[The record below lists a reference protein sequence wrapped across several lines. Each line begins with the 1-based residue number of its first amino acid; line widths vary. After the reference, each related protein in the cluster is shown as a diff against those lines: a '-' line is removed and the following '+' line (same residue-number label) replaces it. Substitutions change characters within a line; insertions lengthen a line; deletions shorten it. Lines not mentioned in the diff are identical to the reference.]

1 MSVSMSPA
9 PPANGLAPADAAALK
24 AEFDRDGYIAI
35 RPLFDAARMAEIN
48 RELDRYLRDAVP
60 RMKDTEVYYEDKAD
74 RSSVKQMMYLERYDP
89 YFADLL
95 QSGAVHELAE
105 AVLGERAI
113 PQNMEYFNKPPGI
126 GKQTPPHQ
134 DGYYF
139 KVAPAQAV
147 TGWLALE
154 PVDDENGCL
163 NYVRGSHTEAGWR
176 PHGRS
181 NILGFSQ
188 GVTDFGTPFDVAN
201 TVTMPG
207 GAGMMLMHH
216 CKTVHWASPN
226 RSPTRSRRALGFVF
240 YGESARPDE
249 EAKRAYQAKLDA
261 ELAAAGKI

>member
-1 MSVSMSPA
+1 MSVAMSMPS
-9 PPANGLAPADAAALK
+9 GSSLK
-24 AEFDRDGYIAI
+24 QDFDRDGFIAI

-48 RELDRYLRDAVP
+48 RELDRYLRDVVP
-60 RMKDTEVYYEDKAD
+60 KMKDTEVYYEDKSD
-74 RSSVKQMMYLERYDP
+74 RSTVKQMMFLERYDP
-89 YFADLL
+89 YFDTLLNSSVVHDL
-95 QSGAVHELAE
+95 AVT
-105 AVLGERAI
+105 VLGEPAI
-113 PQNMEYFNKPPGI
+113 AQNMEYFNKPPGI

-139 KVAPAQAV
+139 KIAPPQAV

-154 PVDDENGCL
+154 PVDMENGCL
-163 NYVRGSHTEAGWR
+163 QYVRGSHKGEGWR

-181 NILGFSQ
+181 EILGFSQ
-188 GVTDFGTPFDVAN
+188 GITDFGTSDDVAN
-201 TVTMPG
+201 TVSNPG
-207 GAGMMLMHH
+207 SAGMLLMHH

-261 ELAAAGKI
+261 ELKAANKI

>member
-1 MSVSMSPA
+1 MSLAMSA
-9 PPANGLAPADAAALK
+9 PSDASTLK
-24 AEFDRDGYIAI
+24 QDFDRDGYIAI
-35 RPLFDAARMAEIN
+35 RPLFDAAKMAEIN

-60 RMKDTEVYYEDKAD
+60 KMKDTEVYYEDRAD
-74 RSSVKQMMYLERYDP
+74 HTSVKQMMYLEKYDD
-89 YFADLL
+89 YFAELL
-95 QSGAVHELAE
+95 QSGVVYDLAE
-105 AVLGERAI
+105 TVLGERAI

-139 KVAPAQAV
+139 KIAPPQAV

-163 NYVRGSHTEAGWR
+163 NYVRGSHLGDGWR

-181 NILGFSQ
+181 EILGFSQ
-188 GVTDFGTPFDVAN
+188 GVTNFGTPDDVAN

-240 YGESARPDE
+240 FGESARPDE

>member
-1 MSVSMSPA
+1 MSAAMSVPVV
-9 PPANGLAPADAAALK
+9 DARLK
-24 AEFDRDGYIAI
+24 QDFDRDGYIAI
-35 RPLFDAARMAEIN
+35 RPFFDAARMAEIN
-48 RELDRYLRDAVP
+48 RELDRYLRDCVP
-60 RMKDTEVYYEDKAD
+60 KMSETEVYYEDKSD
-74 RSSVKQMMYLERYDP
+74 RSTVKQMMFLERYDP
-89 YFADLL
+89 YFSALL
-95 QSGAVHELAE
+95 HSSEVHRLAE
-105 AVLGERAI
+105 TVLGEPAI
-113 PQNMEYFNKPPGI
+113 AQNMEYFNKPPGI

-163 NYVRGSHTEAGWR
+163 NYVRGSHRGEGWR

-181 NILGFSQ
+181 QILGFSQ
-188 GVTDFGTPFDVAN
+188 GITDFGTPDDVAN

-207 GAGMMLMHH
+207 EAGMLLMHH

-240 YGESARPDE
+240 YGQSAKPDE

-261 ELAAAGKI
+261 ELKAANKI

>member
-1 MSVSMSPA
+1 MSAAMSPA
-9 PPANGLAPADAAALK
+9 TTSYRQA
-24 AEFDRDGYIAI
+24 FDRDGYVAI
-35 RPLFDAARMAEIN
+35 RPFFSAARMAEIN
-48 RELDRYLRDAVP
+48 RELDRYLADCVP
-60 RMKDTEVYYEDKAD
+60 LMKDTEVYYEDKSN
-74 RSSVKQMMYLERYDP
+74 RSTVKQMMFLERYDG

-95 QSGAVHELAE
+95 QSSEVHALAE
-105 AVLGERAI
+105 DVLGEPAVA
-113 PQNMEYFNKPPGI
+113 QNMEYFNKPPGI

-139 KVAPAQAV
+139 KIAPPQAV

-163 NYVRGSHTEAGWR
+163 NYVRGSHRGEGWR

-181 NILGFSQ
+181 EILGFSQ
-188 GVTDFGTPFDVAN
+188 GITDFGTADDVAN

-207 GAGMMLMHH
+207 DAGMLLMHH

-240 YGESARPDE
+240 FGQSARPDE

-261 ELAAAGKI
+261 ELKAANKI

>member
-1 MSVSMSPA
+1 MSLATSA
-9 PPANGLAPADAAALK
+9 PSSDAGLK
-24 AEFDRDGYIAI
+24 ADFDRDGYVAI
-35 RPLFDAARMAEIN
+35 RPLFDARKMAEIN

-60 RMKDTEVYYEDKAD
+60 RMKETEVYYEDKND
-74 RSSVKQMMYLERYDP
+74 RTTVKQMMYLERYDD
-89 YFADLL
+89 YFAELL
-95 QSGAVHELAE
+95 NASAVHELAE

-113 PQNMEYFNKPPGI
+113 AQNMEYFNKPPGI
-126 GKQTPPHQ
+126 GKPTPPHQ

-139 KVAPAQAV
+139 MITPPQAV

-163 NYVRGSHTEAGWR
+163 NYVRGSHRGAGWR

-181 NILGFSQ
+181 QILGFSQ
-188 GVTDFGTPFDVAN
+188 GVTDFGTPDDIAN

-207 GAGMMLMHH
+207 DAGMLLMHH

-240 YGESARPDE
+240 FGESARPDE
-249 EAKRAYQAKLDA
+249 DAKRAYQAKLDA
-261 ELAAAGKI
+261 ELKAAGKI

>member
-1 MSVSMSPA
+1 MSLAMSA
-9 PPANGLAPADAAALK
+9 PSADATLK
-24 AEFDRDGYIAI
+24 ADFDRDGYIAV
-35 RPLFDAARMAEIN
+35 RPLFDAKKMAEIN

-60 RMKDTEVYYEDKAD
+60 RMKETEVYYEDKND
-74 RSSVKQMMYLERYDP
+74 RTTVKQMMYLERYDD
-89 YFADLL
+89 YFAELL
-95 QSGAVHELAE
+95 NSSAVHDLAE
-105 AVLGERAI
+105 TVLGERAI
-113 PQNMEYFNKPPGI
+113 AQNMEYFNKPPGI

-139 KVAPAQAV
+139 MIAPPQAV

-163 NYVRGSHTEAGWR
+163 NYVRGSHLGAGWR

-181 NILGFSQ
+181 QILGFSQ
-188 GVTDFGTPFDVAN
+188 GVTDFGTPDDVAN

-207 GAGMMLMHH
+207 GAGMLLMHH

-240 YGESARPDE
+240 FGESARPDE
-249 EAKRAYQAKLDA
+249 EAKKAYQAKLDA
-261 ELAAAGKI
+261 ELKAAGKI